1 MTQSSRAGEDG
12 PSARAVLV
20 ALYRG
25 INVGG
30 KNSVKMEA
38 LRAMHERLGHRGV
51 KTYIQSGNVVFTAA
65 DSIED
70 VAKACAV
77 GFAQDFGFSSRVMI
91 VEATRW
97 AEIVANAPYAE
108 HAAEDAKA
116 VHVGVCLGTP
126 DAARLTALLTKTRGR
141 EAFEVRGDI
150 LYLHAPGGLGRSKFA
165 EGIEKAAGVPI
176 TMRNW
181 RTMETLRD
189 MAATV
194 ED

>member
-1 MTQSSRAGEDG
+1 MSQGSRIDEDG
-12 PSARAVLV
+12 PNSRAVLV

-30 KNSVKMEA
+30 KNAVKMES
-38 LRAMHERLGHRGV
+38 LRSMHERLGHRGV
-51 KTYIQSGNVVFTAA
+51 KTYIQSGNVVFAA
-65 DSIED
+65 DGPIEE

-77 GFAQDFGFSSRVMI
+77 EFARDFGFSSRVML

-97 AEIVANAPYAE
+97 SEIVAGNPYPGP
-108 HAAEDAKA
+108 AAEDPKT
-116 VHVGVCLGTP
+116 VHVGICLGAP
-126 DAARLTALLTKTRGR
+126 DATRLAALLAKTKGR
-141 EAFEVRGDI
+141 ETFEIRGDVV
-150 LYLHAPGGLGRSKFA
+150 YLHAPDGLGRSKFA
-165 EGIEKAAGVPI
+165 EGMEKAAGVPM

-189 MAATV
+189 LAAAV

>member
-1 MTQSSRAGEDG
+1 VSQNSRTGEGG
-12 PSARAVLV
+12 PNTRTAFV

-38 LRAMHERLGHRGV
+38 LRAMHERLGHRAV
-51 KTYIQSGNVVFTAA
+51 KTYIQSGNVVFAA
-65 DSIED
+65 DEPAED
-70 VAKACAV
+70 VARACAV
-77 GFAQDFGFSSRVMI
+77 EFARSFGFSSRVMI

-108 HAAEDAKA
+108 HAADDAKT

-126 DAARLTALLTKTRGR
+126 DAARLAALLAKTKGR
-141 EAFEVRGDI
+141 EAFEVRGDVV
-150 LYLHAPGGLGRSKFA
+150 YLHAPDGLGRSKFA

-189 MAATV
+189 MAAAV